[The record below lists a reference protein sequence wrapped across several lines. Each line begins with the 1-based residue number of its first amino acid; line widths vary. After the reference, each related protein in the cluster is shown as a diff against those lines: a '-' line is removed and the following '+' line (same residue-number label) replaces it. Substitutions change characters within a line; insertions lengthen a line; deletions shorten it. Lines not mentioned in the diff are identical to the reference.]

1 MSDYLIPN
9 ARSLDEVEDWT
20 ADNSGPAGINWFVE
34 EGGILASHP
43 TADMAAFYATFV
55 PTGKTDE
62 QWQPLLPVEL
72 RAHAAHIRDFG
83 LLTQAQLDAQT
94 ESNVRHVLRDVCRAL
109 VLLVDRRLG

>member
-9 ARSLDEVEDWT
+9 AKSLDEVEDWT
-20 ADNSGPAGINWFVE
+20 SDNNGPTDITWFPE
-34 EGGILASHP
+34 QGGILASHP
-43 TADMAAFYATFV
+43 TADMAAFYASFV
-55 PTGKTDE
+55 PSGVDDDRYA
-62 QWQPLLPVEL
+62 PLLPVEL
-72 RAHAAHIRDFG
+72 RPHAAHIRDFG